1 MRKLEESPH
10 AWTINETS
18 TFKIGLDV
26 ANPKPLTEEDD
37 FMQGLGFI

>member
-1 MRKLEESPH
+1 MHEQSMKHL
-10 AWTINETS
+10 A

-37 FMQGLGFI
+37 LMQGLG